1 MRPYTSKTSLLL
13 LSLLI
18 FGSLQYIY
26 AQPFQYSVK
35 DSVITQIGDDF
46 YGIQYHSNTYDSP
59 LLREKLSEIPIQKV
73 RVWARPS
80 QIRPNLEEWNWSEL
94 DSKIDEVIDAGYE
107 PILCIF
113 QAEEWYTG
121 TPENPW
127 WNDTSA
133 VNDWLTLSEKLAE
146 RYTDKIEYIIL
157 FDELNYLHPD
167 NPYYISFSHAADL
180 YIQTASAIKTV
191 NSDFKV
197 GGPSGF
203 NGWEN
208 GHWGN
213 YVFNQTEHDT
223 LLDFIS
229 SNIFLSWDKDDTD
242 QTIINKTIWYEEA
255 PLKIRSMLNSS
266 HTPSLI
272 LDAYN
277 ASALWTI
284 DGTKDGE
291 LWTDPRN
298 VNTFGGV
305 YQALAQLHSA
315 KGGFDIT
322 LKWETIGGY
331 GIFNWYP
338 DFNELPTYYSWEL
351 MAKRGTLKPGAE
363 LIKITTTENLIQDL
377 AHHSGMNVDGFQ
389 VQPFAIRAS
398 DDNISVVLVNKTD
411 SMQEADISA
420 PDGMESF
427 YLYQYHESRTED
439 SLTPVDSGSANSNL
453 FLELPPLSIN
463 IISYSKKQLVTTS
476 ERETSTSDPD
486 HFTLFQ
492 NYPNP
497 FNPTTSIAFK
507 LTEASYVE
515 LTVFNARG
523 QKVKEFY
530 GNRMPAGEHSLLF
543 DGSGLSSGI
552 YFYRLNVGEQ
562 SKVRKFALIK

>member
-1 MRPYTSKTSLLL
+1 MLPGISKTFL
-13 LSLLI
+13 LSFLLI
-18 FGSLQYIY
+18 SFTGLKNLPG
-26 AQPFQYSVK
+26 QPVQYSVM
-35 DSVITQIGDDF
+35 DSVIALVGDDF

-59 LLREKLSEIPIQKV
+59 LLREKLSEIPIKKI
-73 RVWARPS
+73 RVWARPN
-80 QIRPNLEEWNWSEL
+80 QIRPNLEEWDWSLL
-94 DSKIDEVIDAGYE
+94 DNKIDEVTNAGYE
-107 PILCIF
+107 PILCIY

-127 WNDTSA
+127 WNDTTA
-133 VNDWLTLSEKLAE
+133 VNEWLTLSEELAG
-146 RYTDKIEYIIL
+146 RYADRVEYIIL
-157 FDELNYLHPD
+157 FDELNYLHPG
-167 NPYYISFSHAADL
+167 NPYYISFSQAADL
-180 YIQTASAIKTV
+180 YIQTASTIKSV
-191 NSDFKV
+191 EPDLKV

-229 SNIFLSWDKDDTD
+229 SNIFLSWDKDDSD

-255 PLKIRSMLNSS
+255 PMKIRSMLNSTHS
-266 HTPSLI
+266 PALI

-331 GIFNWYP
+331 GIFDWYP
-338 DFNELPTYYSWEL
+338 YFNELPTYSSWEL
-351 MAKRGTLKPGAE
+351 VAKRGALKPGSE
-363 LIKITTTENLIQDL
+363 LIKITTTEPPIQDL
-377 AHHSGMNVDGFQ
+377 PHHSGMNVDGYQ
-389 VQPFAIRAS
+389 VQPFAIRDS
-398 DDNISVVLVNKTD
+398 EHNITVILINKTD
-411 SMQEADISA
+411 SLKEANIVPPANMS
-420 PDGMESF
+420 SF
-427 YLYQYHESRTED
+427 QLYQFHESRIQNA
-439 SLTPVDSGSANSNL
+439 LAAVDSGSADGNL
-453 FLELPPLSIN
+453 ILELPPLSIN
-463 IISYSKKQLVTTS
+463 IISYSESSLL
-476 ERETSTSDPD
+476 TSTETEESGSEPD

-497 FNPTTSIAFK
+497 FNPATSIAFR
-507 LTEASYVE
+507 LSEASFVE
-515 LTVFNARG
+515 LSVYNVRG

-530 GNRMPAGEHSLLF
+530 GNRLPAGEHSLLF

-552 YFYRLNVGEQ
+552 YFYRLNVGER
-562 SKVRKFALIK
+562 SEVRKFVLIK

>member
-1 MRPYTSKTSLLL
+1 MQPCTSKTLL
-13 LSLLI
+13 LSLLWI
-18 FGSLQYIY
+18 SFTGLEVLSG
-26 AQPFQYSVK
+26 QPVQYSVE
-35 DSVITQIGDDF
+35 DSAIAQVGDDF
-46 YGIQYHSNTYDSP
+46 YGIQYHSNTYSSP
-59 LLREKLSEIPIQKV
+59 ILQEKLSEIPIKKV
-73 RVWARPS
+73 RIWARPN
-80 QIRPNLEEWNWSEL
+80 QIRPNLEEWDWSGL
-94 DSKIDEVIDAGYE
+94 DNKVNEVIDAGYE
-107 PILCIF
+107 PIVCIF
-113 QAEEWYTG
+113 QAEDWYTG

-133 VNDWLTLSEKLAE
+133 VNQWLKLSEELAG
-146 RYTDKIEYIIL
+146 RYADEIEYIIL
-157 FDELNYLHPD
+157 FDELNYLHQD
-167 NPYYISFSHAADL
+167 NPYYISFSNAADL
-180 YIQTASAIKTV
+180 YIQTASTIKAV
-191 NSDFKV
+191 DPDLKV

-229 SNIFLSWDKDDTD
+229 SNIFLSWDKDDSD

-255 PLKIRSMLNSS
+255 PMKIRSMLNSTHS
-266 HTPSLI
+266 PTLM

-351 MAKRGTLKPGAE
+351 MAKRGALKPGSE
-363 LIKITTTENLIQDL
+363 LIKITTTENPIQDL
-377 AHHSGMNVDGFQ
+377 PHHSGMNVDGYR
-389 VQPFAIRAS
+389 VQPFAIRDS
-398 DDNISVVLVNKTD
+398 ENNITVILINKTD
-411 SMQEADISA
+411 SLQEANINPPAD
-420 PDGMESF
+420 MNSF
-427 YLYQYHESRTED
+427 QLYQFHESRTQNA
-439 SLTPVDSGSANSNL
+439 LAAVDSGSVDDKL
-453 FLELPPLSIN
+453 LLELPPLSIN
-463 IISYSKKQLVTTS
+463 IISYSKSSLL
-476 ERETSTSDPD
+476 TSTETEESGSEPD

-497 FNPTTSIAFK
+497 FNPTTSIAFR
-507 LTEASYVE
+507 LAEASFVQLSVY
-515 LTVFNARG
+515 NARG
-523 QKVKEFY
+523 QKVKGFY
-530 GNRMPAGEHSLLF
+530 GNRLPAGEHSLLF

-552 YFYRLNVGEQ
+552 YFYRLTVDGQTE
-562 SKVRKFALIK
+562 VRKFALIK